1 MLVRLSH
8 YQQRAVQARVP
19 ELHATA
25 MREHRT
31 AYGKSQHDVELPP
44 IAWRQILD
52 MMRDQC
58 FGPAGGRLDRGVPK
72 SAYSAIKRIADAV
85 MRIEN
90 HPALHE
96 RAVEGWVGDVLLGWW
111 VPGGWI
117 DGRRAFSAYPD
128 GRLKPVWLTP
138 THIEVHGR
146 NCTIW
151 SPGGEYELMGVWS
164 LRPETHEMFLAQSS
178 PSI

>member
-1 MLVRLSH
+1 MFVRLSH
-8 YQQRAVQARVP
+8 YQQRSVRARVP

-31 AYGKSQHDVELPP
+31 AYGKSQHEIELPP

-52 MMRDQC
+52 TMRDQC

-96 RAVEGWVGDVLLGWW
+96 RGVEGWFGDVLLLWEPGVGRLSPYPSDGA
-111 VPGGWI
+111 VPVWYWPTHL
-117 DGRRAFSAYPD
+117 DVAGRRATVWSAATGEVD
-128 GRLKPVWLTP
+128 EVSWSLTP
-138 THIEVHGR
+138 EAHLAFV
-146 NCTIW
+146 
-151 SPGGEYELMGVWS
+151 
-164 LRPETHEMFLAQSS
+164 AQSS